1 MKEENINR
9 VLEIGIK
16 TICRKGYHNLG
27 LRELLVS
34 ANIPSGS
41 FYYYFKSKEDFALKA
56 AEYYADRV
64 EEFFKTHL
72 LNSDLP
78 YSERMVYIL
87 NDEIER
93 TKEND
98 YREGCILG
106 DLSSEVAGDMEEIRV
121 LVESKL
127 QAWQDILQLY
137 FSQGQ
142 KEGYFKGSFDPLEM
156 AIFFLS
162 SRQGALAR
170 VKSMRSIK
178 PYEIFKALM
187 MGAIVK

>member
-9 VLEIGIK
+9 VLEIGVK

-27 LRELLVS
+27 LRELLES
-34 ANIPSGS
+34 AKIPSGS

-56 AEYYADRV
+56 ASYYAEMV
-64 EEFFKTHL
+64 EQFFKDKL

-78 YSERMVYIL
+78 YSDRLLFVL

-93 TKEND
+93 IKEND
-98 YREGCILG
+98 FKEGCILG
-106 DLSSEVAGDMEEIRV
+106 DLSSEVAGEMEEIRMV
-121 LVESKL
+121 VESKL
-127 QAWQDILQLY
+127 KSWQDVIELY
-137 FSQGQ
+137 LTKGQ
-142 KEGYFKGSFDPLEM
+142 NEGWFRKEFDPVHM

-170 VKSMRSIK
+170 VKSMRSIE
-178 PYEIFKALM
+178 PYQIFKSSM
-187 MGAIVK
+187 MSAIMM